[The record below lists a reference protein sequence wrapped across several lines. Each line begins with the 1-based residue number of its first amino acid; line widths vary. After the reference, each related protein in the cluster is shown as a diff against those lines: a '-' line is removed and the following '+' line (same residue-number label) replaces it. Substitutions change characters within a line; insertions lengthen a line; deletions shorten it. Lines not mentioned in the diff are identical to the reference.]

1 MSNRAGDQIDASP
14 DTVLSGDDGRREVV
28 TRAQAAR
35 DAGLRRLAR
44 ANAALLVSA
53 VLATG
58 VITDVV
64 SQRAAAHGA
73 TRTAKSIVVVQSA
86 TKRSTEKTRTSL
98 KAAAAPTAST
108 GSSSSGS
115 GSTGSSSSGSGSTGS
130 SSSGSG
136 STSSS
141 SSGSGSTSSYSSGSA
156 STAGSSSGS
165 GATSSSVSSGAS

>member
-1 MSNRAGDQIDASP
+1 MSNRSGNQNDAPRDSALGA
-14 DTVLSGDDGRREVV
+14 DRGRRETR
-28 TRAQAAR
+28 TRAQLAR
-35 DAGLRRLAR
+35 DAALRRLAR

-86 TKRSTEKTRTSL
+86 TKTSTEKAETSL
-98 KAAAAPTAST
+98 KAAAAPTTSS
-108 GSSSSGS
+108 GSSSSDT
-115 GSTGSSSSGSGSTGS
+115 GSTSNSSSGGGSTSNSSSGSASAAG

-136 STSSS
+136 STS
-141 SSGSGSTSSYSSGSA
+141 
-156 STAGSSSGS
+156 
-165 GATSSSVSSGAS
+165 GAVSSGAS